1 MSNPRRHSLIS
12 VLKFFKKPQAFLFL
26 PSIFLLLIWVCFRF
40 HHSSHFLYPSQNL
53 QRWSKEEDLKANLV
67 RFRSLQLSK
76 DRRGWMLDPVT
87 AALHAGL
94 SGGAVTCASVSVGEI
109 RPGGIRGNHRHS
121 TCNET
126 FIIWGAQIKFRA
138 PALQLENSN
147 MAGKGY
153 AEVIIGADEVAVAT
167 SPSGTAHALV
177 NVDPVGTAFR
187 LGCQD
192 GIVNFNSSSTVY
204 NIWNDL

>member
-1 MSNPRRHSLIS
+1 
-12 VLKFFKKPQAFLFL
+12 
-26 PSIFLLLIWVCFRF
+26 
-40 HHSSHFLYPSQNL
+40 
-53 QRWSKEEDLKANLV
+53 
-67 RFRSLQLSK
+67 
-76 DRRGWMLDPVT
+76 MLDPVT
-87 AALHAGL
+87 AALNAGL

-126 FIIWGAQIKFRA
+126 IIIWGAQIKLR
-138 PALQLENSN
+138 LENSKV
-147 MAGKGY
+147 AGKGY

-177 NVDPVGTAFR
+177 NVDPVRTAFR

-192 GIVNFNSSSTVY
+192 GIVDFNSSSTVY
-204 NIWNDL
+204 SIWNDL